1 MADIAIGVRGYLL
14 SKSVV
19 TDLVSQRIYTD
30 ALPQSATMP
39 AMVMSKLYSQHDH
52 ELSNLTGLAHARV
65 QFECYASTR
74 LVANSLAEAIRTSG
88 IVPFKGA
95 TNGVD
100 IRGVRVEE
108 GMSYQDDPPT
118 DGGDDRRYVSV
129 IDLMVDFSETV

>member
-118 DGGDDRRYVSV
+118 DGGDDRR
-129 IDLMVDFSETV
+129 